1 MWNSALKGTA
11 GLFLAAVLSAPAW
24 GVAVTD
30 HPGTAYPG
38 TLNYVEGQVSIGS
51 QPVDSKSI
59 GTAEVGAGQTI
70 TTELGKAEV
79 LLTPGVFL
87 RLGDSSEVKMIA
99 PNLTDTE
106 VAVQKGEATV
116 EVTDIH
122 PENRLIVDEG
132 NAATR
137 LEKNGFY
144 DFDADQGIVRVFS
157 GQAEVRENDQS
168 VKLKGSHELML
179 ATEKL
184 QAHGFKKNAYE
195 GDLYSWSRLRSSY
208 MAEANADV
216 APLYEGYG
224 PGWFGTGWYWDPWLS
239 SYAFLPGGDDI
250 FYSPFGWGFY
260 SPFAFYGA
268 YPWGFGGYGY
278 GYYGHRYY
286 GGRSG
291 FYGGHDGRGRGFAG
305 GGFHGGGAV
314 GGFHGGGGGGFHGGG
329 AIGGGGGFGGGH
341 R

>member
-24 GVAVTD
+24 GVAD

-59 GTAEVGAGQTI
+59 GTAQLGAGETI
-70 TTELGKAEV
+70 TTQLGKAEV

-87 RLGDSSEVKMIA
+87 RVGDSSEVKMIA

-106 VAVQKGEATV
+106 IAIQKGEATV
-116 EVTDIH
+116 EVTDVH
-122 PENRLIVDEG
+122 RENRLIVDEG

-157 GQAEVRENDQS
+157 GQAEVQENDRT
-168 VKLKGSHELML
+168 VKVKGGHEAML
-179 ATEKL
+179 AAENL
-184 QAHGFKKNAYE
+184 QAHGFDKNAYE
-195 GDLYSWSRLRSSY
+195 GDLYSWSKLRSSY

-239 SYAFLPGGDDI
+239 SYAFVPGGADI

-268 YPWGFGGYGY
+268 YPGGFGGF
-278 GYYGHRYY
+278 GYYY
-286 GGRSG
+286 
-291 FYGGHDGRGRGFAG
+291 GRGFHDG
-305 GGFHGGGAV
+305 GRPGIGRGYGHGFSGGRGFSS

-329 AIGGGGGFGGGH
+329 GGSFGGGGHGGFGGGH

>member
-11 GLFLAAVLSAPAW
+11 GLFLAVVLSAPAW
-24 GVAVTD
+24 GVAD

-59 GTAEVGAGQTI
+59 GTAQLGAGQTI
-70 TTELGKAEV
+70 TTHLGKAEV

-87 RLGDSSEVKMIA
+87 RVGDSSEVKMIA

-106 VAVQKGEATV
+106 VAIQKGEATV

-122 PENRLIVDEG
+122 RENHLIVDEG

-137 LEKNGFY
+137 LEKNGLY
-144 DFDADQGIVRVFS
+144 DFDADQGVVRVFS
-157 GQAEVRENDQS
+157 GQADVQENDRTTK
-168 VKLKGSHELML
+168 VKGSHEVML
-179 ATEKL
+179 ATENS
-184 QAHGFKKNAYE
+184 QARGFDKNAYE
-195 GDLYSWSRLRSSY
+195 GDLYNWSKLRSSY

-216 APLYEGYG
+216 APIYEGYG
-224 PGWFGTGWYWDPWLS
+224 PGWYGAGWYWDPWLS
-239 SYAFLPGGDDI
+239 SYAFVPGGSDI

-268 YPWGFGGYGY
+268 YGVPWGYGY
-278 GYYGHRYY
+278 GYYGRGLHGRGYY
-286 GGRSG
+286 GGRPG
-291 FYGGHDGRGRGFAG
+291 VEPGNGRGFGGNHGDGARGFGG
-305 GGFHGGGAV
+305 GGFRGGG
-314 GGFHGGGGGGFHGGG
+314 GCGFHGGGGR
-329 AIGGGGGFGGGH
+329 GGFGGGH

>member
-11 GLFLAAVLSAPAW
+11 GLFLAAILSAPAW
-24 GVAVTD
+24 GVSD

-59 GTAEVGAGQTI
+59 GTAQLGTGETI
-70 TTELGKAEV
+70 TTRIGKAEV

-87 RLGDSSEVKMIA
+87 RVGDSSEAKMIA

-106 VAVQKGEATV
+106 VAIQRGEATV

-132 NAATR
+132 DAATR
-137 LEKNGFY
+137 LEKRGFY
-144 DFDADQGIVRVFS
+144 DFAADQGVVRVFS
-157 GQAEVRENDQS
+157 GQAEVRENDRS
-168 VKLKGSHELML
+168 VEVKGEHAVMLGALDLK
-179 ATEKL
+179 
-184 QAHGFKKNAYE
+184 AHGFDENAYE
-195 GDLYSWSRLRSSY
+195 GDLYNWSKLRSSY

-216 APLYEGYG
+216 APRYEGYG
-224 PGWFGTGWYWDPWLS
+224 SGWFGTGWYWDPWFGC
-239 SYAFLPGGDDI
+239 YAFVPGGADV

-268 YPWGFGGYGY
+268 YGVPLGLGY
-278 GYYGHRYY
+278 GYYGHGFHRRGYY
-286 GGRSG
+286 GSRPGVG
-291 FYGGHDGRGRGFAG
+291 EYHGDGARGF
-305 GGFHGGGAV
+305 
-314 GGFHGGGGGGFHGGG
+314 GGGGGFHGGG
-329 AIGGGGGFGGGH
+329 GQGGFRGGH

>member
-1 MWNSALKGTA
+1 
-11 GLFLAAVLSAPAW
+11 
-24 GVAVTD
+24 
-30 HPGTAYPG
+30 
-38 TLNYVEGQVSIGS
+38 
-51 QPVDSKSI
+51 VDSKSI
-59 GTAEVGAGQTI
+59 GTAQLGAGETI
-70 TTELGKAEV
+70 TTQLGKAEV

-87 RLGDSSEVKMIA
+87 RVGDSSEVKMIA

-106 VAVQKGEATV
+106 VAIQKGEATV

-122 PENRLIVDEG
+122 RENRLIVDEG

-157 GQAEVRENDQS
+157 GQAEVQENDRT
-168 VKLKGSHELML
+168 VKVKGGHEVML
-179 ATEKL
+179 AAENL
-184 QAHGFKKNAYE
+184 QAHGFDKNAYE
-195 GDLYSWSRLRSSY
+195 GDLYSWSKLRSSY

-239 SYAFLPGGDDI
+239 SYAFVPGGADI

-268 YPWGFGGYGY
+268 YPGGFGGF
-278 GYYGHRYY
+278 GYYY
-286 GGRSG
+286 
-291 FYGGHDGRGRGFAG
+291 GRGFHDG
-305 GGFHGGGAV
+305 GRPGIGRGYGHGFSGGRGFSS

-329 AIGGGGGFGGGH
+329 GGSFGGGGHGGFGGGH

>member
-11 GLFLAAVLSAPAW
+11 GLFLAAILSAPAW
-24 GVAVTD
+24 GVAN

-59 GTAEVGAGQTI
+59 GTATLGAGDTM
-70 TTELGKAEV
+70 TTRLGKAEV

-106 VAVQKGEATV
+106 VAIQKGEATV

-122 PENRLIVDEG
+122 RENRLIVDEG
-132 NAATR
+132 NTATR

-157 GQAEVRENDQS
+157 GQAEVQENDRT
-168 VKLKGSHELML
+168 VKVKGGHEVML
-179 ATEKL
+179 AAENL
-184 QAHGFKKNAYE
+184 QAHGFDKNAYE
-195 GDLYSWSRLRSSY
+195 GDLYSWSKLRSSY

-239 SYAFLPGGDDI
+239 SYAFVPGGADI

-268 YPWGFGGYGY
+268 YPGGFGGF
-278 GYYGHRYY
+278 GYYY
-286 GGRSG
+286 
-291 FYGGHDGRGRGFAG
+291 GRGFHDG
-305 GGFHGGGAV
+305 GRPGIGRGYGHGFSGGRGFSSGGFH
-314 GGFHGGGGGGFHGGG
+314 GGGGGFHGGG
-329 AIGGGGGFGGGH
+329 GGSFGGGGHGGFGGGH

>member
-24 GVAVTD
+24 GVTD

-51 QPVDSKSI
+51 QAVDSKSI
-59 GTAEVGAGQTI
+59 GTATLRAGDTM
-70 TTELGKAEV
+70 TTQLGKAEV

-87 RLGDSSEVKMIA
+87 RLGDSSELKMIT

-106 VAVQKGEATV
+106 VAIQKGEATV

-132 NAATR
+132 NGATR

-157 GQAEVRENDQS
+157 GQAEVQENDRTVR
-168 VKLKGSHELML
+168 VKGGHEVML
-179 ATEKL
+179 AAENL
-184 QAHGFKKNAYE
+184 QAHGFDKNAYE
-195 GDLYSWSRLRSSY
+195 GDLYSWSKLRSSY
-208 MAEANADV
+208 TAEANADV

-224 PGWFGTGWYWDPWLS
+224 PGWYGTGWYWDPWLS
-239 SYAFLPGGDDI
+239 SYAFVPGGADI

-268 YPWGFGGYGY
+268 YPWGFGGF
-278 GYYGHRYY
+278 GYYY
-286 GGRSG
+286 GRG
-291 FYGGHDGRGRGFAG
+291 FHDGRPGVVRGYGHGFSGGRGFNG
-305 GGFHGGGAV
+305 

-329 AIGGGGGFGGGH
+329 GGSFGGGGHGGFGGGH

>member
-24 GVAVTD
+24 GVAD

-59 GTAEVGAGQTI
+59 GTAQLGAGQTI
-70 TTELGKAEV
+70 TTQLGKAEV

-87 RLGDSSEVKMIA
+87 RVGDSSEVKMIA

-106 VAVQKGEATV
+106 VAIQKGEATV

-122 PENRLIVDEG
+122 SENHLIVDEG
-132 NAATR
+132 NASAR
-137 LEKNGFY
+137 LEKKGFY
-144 DFDADQGIVRVFS
+144 DFAADQGVVRVFS
-157 GQAEVRENDQS
+157 GQAEIQESDQH
-168 VKLKGSHELML
+168 VKVKGSHEVML
-179 ATEKL
+179 ATENL
-184 QAHGFKKNAYE
+184 QARGFDKKAYE
-195 GDLYSWSRLRSSY
+195 GNLYNWSKLRSSY

-216 APLYEGYG
+216 APIYEGYG
-224 PGWFGTGWYWDPWLS
+224 TGWYGAGWYWDPWLS
-239 SYAFLPGGDDI
+239 SYAFVPGGADI

-268 YPWGFGGYGY
+268 YGVPWGYGYGY
-278 GYYGHRYY
+278 GYYGRGLHGRGYY
-286 GGRSG
+286 GGRPG
-291 FYGGHDGRGRGFAG
+291 IGRGYGHGFGGYHGGARGFG
-305 GGFHGGGAV
+305 G

-329 AIGGGGGFGGGH
+329 GHGGFGAG
-341 R
+341 RR

>member
-24 GVAVTD
+24 GVSD

-59 GTAEVGAGQTI
+59 GTAQLAAGQTI
-70 TTELGKAEV
+70 TTQLGKAEV

-87 RLGDSSEVKMIA
+87 RVGDSSEVKMIA

-106 VAVQKGEATV
+106 VAIQKGEATV

-122 PENRLIVDEG
+122 SENHLIVDEG

-157 GQAEVRENDQS
+157 GQAEVQENDRS
-168 VKLKGSHELML
+168 TKVKGGHEVML
-179 ATEKL
+179 PAENL
-184 QAHGFKKNAYE
+184 RAQGFDKKAYE
-195 GDLYSWSRLRSSY
+195 GNLYSWSKLRSSY

-216 APLYEGYG
+216 APIYEGYG

-239 SYAFLPGGDDI
+239 SYAFVPGGADI

-260 SPFAFYGA
+260 SPFAFYGG
-268 YPWGFGGYGY
+268 YGVPWGYGGYGYRYYGHGFQGRGYHGGRPGVERGAGHGFGGY
-278 GYYGHRYY
+278 
-286 GGRSG
+286 
-291 FYGGHDGRGRGFAG
+291 
-305 GGFHGGGAV
+305 HGGGARGFSG
-314 GGFHGGGGGGFHGGG
+314 GGFHGGGGGTF
-329 AIGGGGGFGGGH
+329 GGGGHGGLH

>member
-11 GLFLAAVLSAPAW
+11 GLFLAAILSAPAW
-24 GVAVTD
+24 GVAN

-59 GTAEVGAGQTI
+59 GTAQLGAGETI
-70 TTELGKAEV
+70 TTQLGKAEV

-87 RLGDSSEVKMIA
+87 RVGDSSEVKMIA

-106 VAVQKGEATV
+106 VAIQKGEATV

-132 NAATR
+132 NASAR
-137 LEKNGFY
+137 LEKKGFY

-157 GQAEVRENDQS
+157 GQAEVQENDRTTK
-168 VKLKGSHELML
+168 VKGSHEVML
-179 ATEKL
+179 ATENL
-184 QAHGFKKNAYE
+184 QAHGFDKNAYE
-195 GDLYSWSRLRSSY
+195 GDLYNWSKLRSSY

-239 SYAFLPGGDDI
+239 SYAFVPGGEDI

-268 YPWGFGGYGY
+268 YGFGYGYPYYGHGFQGRGYYGGRPGVGRGYGHGFGGYHGD
-278 GYYGHRYY
+278 GA
-286 GGRSG
+286 RSFG
-291 FYGGHDGRGRGFAG
+291 G
-305 GGFHGGGAV
+305 GGFH
-314 GGFHGGGGGGFHGGG
+314 GGGGGFHGGG
-329 AIGGGGGFGGGH
+329 GHGGFGGGH